1 MSERSRTLVRQYG
14 WWLSG
19 IVIGLGGANL
29 VAGHMMWALTVG
41 AAGGSIGAI
50 AAVAE
55 ARPNRADVIRD
66 ERSNFIWTQSLSRWI
81 LVLLFVVPA
90 VLTGVAMI
98 AGHRQIPIGLVFLYL
113 LVCIIVIALGFGING
128 RR

>member
-1 MSERSRTLVRQYG
+1 MMSERSRKLVRQYG

-19 IVIGLGGANL
+19 IVIGLGATNL
-29 VAGHMMWALTVG
+29 LAGHMMWALTVG

-50 AAVAE
+50 AVAE
-55 ARPNRADVIRD
+55 ARQSRAGVIRD
-66 ERSNFIWTQSLSRWI
+66 ERSNFMWTQSLSRWI

-90 VLTGVAMI
+90 VLTGVATI
-98 AGHRQIPIGLVFLYL
+98 AGHRQIPTGLVFLYL

>member
-1 MSERSRTLVRQYG
+1 
-14 WWLSG
+14 
-19 IVIGLGGANL
+19 
-29 VAGHMMWALTVG
+29 
-41 AAGGSIGAI
+41 
-50 AAVAE
+50 
-55 ARPNRADVIRD
+55 VIRH